1 MHLRRSRMELMY
13 LRCCLLLQYQIQR
26 GAREEPG
33 TFVMGR
39 LVRSHTPRL
48 VVSHSTCPPLSP
60 STLANSFIMVLQ

>member
-1 MHLRRSRMELMY
+1 MTGAKGVHLRRSRMELMY

-39 LVRSHTPRL
+39 LVRTRL
-48 VVSHSTCPPLSP
+48 GSSSLIAHVLHYLPLP
-60 STLANSFIMVLQ
+60 SRTAL